1 MEKMTNRPCLDMNK
15 LIEEIKNLCAN
26 IGVSSIDDEP
36 FLEVINKCF
45 IGWFSRSMATALF
58 AFCKDEDGDWC
69 VLASERGLEAADFRG
84 MWNCPCGYLD
94 YDETTKECA
103 VRECFEETGVKIPI
117 DSLVFINYEDDPV
130 TANRQN
136 VTFRFGAKIEDHITT
151 DFKFSKE
158 NNEGAEV
165 GEIKW
170 VKIKDID
177 NYEWAFNHKTR
188 IEEISL
194 QLRLWDEDED
204 V

>member
-1 MEKMTNRPCLDMNK
+1 MTNRPCLDMKLAIKLFEEYANEHGCQDNK
-15 LIEEIKNLCAN
+15 EPEEILKQA
-26 IGVSSIDDEP
+26 
-36 FLEVINKCF
+36 F

-103 VRECFEETGVKIPI
+103 VRECFEETGVQIPI

-158 NNEGAEV
+158 KNEGAEV

-204 V
+204 I